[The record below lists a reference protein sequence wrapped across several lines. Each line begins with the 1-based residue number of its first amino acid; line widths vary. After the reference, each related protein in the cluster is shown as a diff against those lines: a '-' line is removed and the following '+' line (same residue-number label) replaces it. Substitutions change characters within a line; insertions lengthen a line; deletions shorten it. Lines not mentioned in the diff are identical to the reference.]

1 MAEQQIIET
10 LARKVMGWHREI
22 HPEDEKDQYGDF
34 FWCDESGEK
43 MAPVYKWN
51 PLHNIADAMQLA
63 EKAFGEEWFLHRHDG
78 GYSFKG
84 ITPCGKVGKAWL
96 EESKEEAICNAVL
109 QTLQEGCNFLGKCV
123 WCQEETELMPLDQ
136 SGICQDCAQ
145 HMNDLAP

>member
-1 MAEQQIIET
+1 MTEQQIIET
-10 LARKVMGWHREI
+10 LATKVMEWRQVNIGVSIIWVDSEGQDI
-22 HPEDEKDQYGDF
+22 SAQVDSWD
-34 FWCDESGEK
+34 
-43 MAPVYKWN
+43 
-51 PLHNIADAMQLA
+51 PLHKIADAIQLA
-63 EKAFGEEWFLHRHDG
+63 EKVFGEEWSLHRHDG

-136 SGICQDCAQ
+136 GGICQDCAQ
-145 HMNDLAP
+145 HMNDMAPLGG